1 LSTLRSA
8 GSTGVN
14 TFACAAS
21 LTTLHAGAAL
31 RSAAALR
38 STAALHSALWALCKR
53 EI

>member
-31 RSAAALR
+31 RSAAAL
-38 STAALHSALWALCKR
+38 HSALWALCKR